1 MIHILLSTYKGAK
14 YLREQLDSILAQTYT
29 DWRLLARDDG
39 STDETLRILQE
50 YAEADKRISVLT
62 DGENIGACRSFER
75 LLTQCGDAAYYA
87 FCDQDDVWRSDKL
100 AISMD
105 AMQQAEA
112 AHPGKPIVVHTDLQ
126 VADEN
131 MTEIA
136 PSFWRYSNI
145 QADLLDAHIRYLAIC
160 NSVTGCAM
168 LFNQAARDCSLPMSA
183 DAYMHDAWIALM
195 TAYHG
200 GFVVPVH
207 QTPVAY
213 RQHGDNVLGAIH
225 YSTFGRSVEQ
235 RKYEARVSYARAK
248 GYVYRNKAQFLLW
261 KTIYFLHRSLWV
273 MIR

>member
-1 MIHILLSTYKGAK
+1 MIAILMSTYNGAR
-14 YLREQLDSILAQTYT
+14 YLAEQLDSILAQTYA
-29 DWRLLARDDG
+29 DWKLTVRDDG
-39 STDETLRILQE
+39 STDDTLRVLQQ
-50 YAEADKRISVLT
+50 YAKADKRISVLT

-75 LLTQCGDAAYYA
+75 LLTQCVDAEYYA

-100 AISMD
+100 ALSLD
-105 AMQQAEA
+105 AIQQAEKV
-112 AHPGKPIVVHTDLQ
+112 HPGKPIVVHTDLQ
-126 VADEN
+126 VVDEN
-131 MTEIA
+131 RTEIA

-145 QADLLDAHIRYLAIC
+145 QADFMDAHIRYLAIC

-168 LFNQAARDCSLPMSA
+168 LFNKAARDCSLPMSA
-183 DAYMHDAWIALM
+183 NAYMHDAWLALM

-200 GFVVPVH
+200 GYVLPVH

-225 YSTFGRSVEQ
+225 YSTFGRSIES
-235 RKYEARVSYARAK
+235 RKFEAHVSYARSK

-273 MIR
+273 LVR

>member
-1 MIHILLSTYKGAK
+1 MIAILMSTYNGAR
-14 YLREQLDSILAQTYT
+14 YLAQQLDSILAQTYA
-29 DWRLLARDDG
+29 DWKLTVRDDG
-39 STDETLRILQE
+39 STDDTLRILQE
-50 YAEADKRISVLT
+50 YAKADKRISVLT

-75 LLTQCGDAAYYA
+75 LLTQCDDAAYYA

-100 AISMD
+100 ALSLD

-126 VADEN
+126 VVDEN

-168 LFNQAARDCSLPMSA
+168 LFNKAARDCSLPMSA
-183 DAYMHDAWIALM
+183 DAYMHDAWLALM

-200 GFVVPVH
+200 GFVLPVY

-248 GYVYRNKAQFLLW
+248 GYVYRNKVQFLLW

-273 MIR
+273 LIR

>member
-1 MIHILLSTYKGAK
+1 MIAILMSTYNGAR
-14 YLREQLDSILAQTYT
+14 YLAEQLDSILAQTYA
-29 DWRLLARDDG
+29 DWKLTVRDDG
-39 STDETLRILQE
+39 STDDTLRILQQ
-50 YAEADKRISVLT
+50 YAKADKRISVLT

-75 LLTQCGDAAYYA
+75 LLTQCEDAEYYA

-100 AISMD
+100 ALSLD
-105 AMQQAEA
+105 AIQQAEK

-126 VADEN
+126 VVDEN
-131 MTEIA
+131 RTEMA
-136 PSFWRYSNI
+136 PSFWLYSNI

-168 LFNQAARDCSLPMSA
+168 LFNKAARDCSLPMSA
-183 DAYMHDAWIALM
+183 DAYMHDAWLALM

-200 GFVVPVH
+200 GYVLPVH

-225 YSTFGRSVEQ
+225 YSTFGRSIES
-235 RKYEARVSYARAK
+235 RKFEAHVSYARSK

-273 MIR
+273 LVR

>member
-1 MIHILLSTYKGAK
+1 MIAILMSTYNGAR
-14 YLREQLDSILAQTYT
+14 YLAQQLDSILAQTYA
-29 DWRLLARDDG
+29 DWKLTVRDDG
-39 STDETLRILQE
+39 STDDTLRILQE
-50 YAEADKRISVLT
+50 YAKADKRISVLT
-62 DGENIGACRSFER
+62 DGENIGACCSFER
-75 LLTQCGDAAYYA
+75 LLTQCDDAEYYA
-87 FCDQDDVWRSDKL
+87 FCDQDDMWRSDKL
-100 AISMD
+100 ALSLD

-126 VADEN
+126 VVDEN

-168 LFNQAARDCSLPMSA
+168 LFNKAARDCSLPMSA
-183 DAYMHDAWIALM
+183 DAYMHDAWLALM

-200 GFVVPVH
+200 GFVLPVH

-248 GYVYRNKAQFLLW
+248 GYVYRNKVQFLLW

-273 MIR
+273 LVR

>member
-1 MIHILLSTYKGAK
+1 MIAILMSTYNGAR
-14 YLREQLDSILAQTYT
+14 YLAQQLDSLLAQTYAEWKLT
-29 DWRLLARDDG
+29 VRDDG
-39 STDETLRILQE
+39 STDDTLRILQE
-50 YAEADKRISVLT
+50 YAKADKRINVLT
-62 DGENIGACRSFER
+62 EGENIGACCSFER
-75 LLTQCGDAAYYA
+75 LLTQCDDAAYYA

-100 AISMD
+100 ALSLD

-126 VADEN
+126 VVDEN

-168 LFNQAARDCSLPMSA
+168 LFNKAARDCSLPMSA
-183 DAYMHDAWIALM
+183 DAYMHDAWLALM

-200 GFVVPVH
+200 GFVLPVH

-248 GYVYRNKAQFLLW
+248 GYVYRNKVQFLLW
-261 KTIYFLHRSLWV
+261 KTIYFLHRALWV
-273 MIR
+273 LIR

>member
-1 MIHILLSTYKGAK
+1 MIAILMSTYNGAR
-14 YLREQLDSILAQTYT
+14 YLAEQLDSILAQTYA
-29 DWRLLARDDG
+29 DWKLTVRDDG
-39 STDETLRILQE
+39 STDDTLRILQQ
-50 YAEADKRISVLT
+50 YAKADKRISVLT

-75 LLTQCGDAAYYA
+75 LLTQCEGAEYYA

-100 AISMD
+100 ALSLD
-105 AMQQAEA
+105 AIQQAEK

-126 VADEN
+126 VVDEN
-131 MTEIA
+131 KTEIA

-168 LFNQAARDCSLPMSA
+168 LFNKAARDCSLPMSA
-183 DAYMHDAWIALM
+183 NAYMHDAWLALM

-200 GFVVPVH
+200 GYVLPVH

-225 YSTFGRSVEQ
+225 YSTFGRSIEN
-235 RKYEARVSYARAK
+235 RKFEAHVSYARSK

-273 MIR
+273 LVR